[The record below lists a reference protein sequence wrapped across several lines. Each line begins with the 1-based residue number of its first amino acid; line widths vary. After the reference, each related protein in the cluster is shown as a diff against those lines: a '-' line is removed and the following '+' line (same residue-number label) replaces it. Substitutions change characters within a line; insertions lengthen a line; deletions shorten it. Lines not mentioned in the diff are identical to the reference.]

1 MRAETGEFPRPR
13 PDGRLSCTRTVA
25 DGVCSQAM
33 HPLPRL
39 FRVTLTALLLT
50 GALAACAPVATL
62 NALSPRSTYV
72 LTEGVAYGSLPRQQL
87 DVYKPVL
94 PAPNGGWPVAVFF
107 YGGNWNEGE
116 RADYR
121 FVGEA
126 LASRGVLTLV
136 ADYRLYP
143 EVKYPTFLE
152 DSAQAVAYALEHARS
167 LGGNARRLFIV
178 GHSAGSYNA
187 AMLALDPRWLRAAGT
202 SPEALAG
209 WVGLAGP
216 YDFYPI
222 ENTAVQPVFSHP
234 DYPPKSQPGEFVTPH
249 APRTFLGT
257 ARKDSLVNPQ
267 RNTVALGEKLR
278 AAGVPVQVKVYKHL
292 GHVTMAATL
301 AAPLRWL
308 APVLDDVANFIE
320 TGRPARRQLSGAETP
335 SAPVVAGATPA
346 APASPT

>member
-1 MRAETGEFPRPR
+1 
-13 PDGRLSCTRTVA
+13 
-25 DGVCSQAM
+25 M
-33 HPLPRL
+33 HPTPRL
-39 FRVTLTALLLT
+39 FRVILAALLLT
-50 GALAACAPVATL
+50 GAVSGCAPVSTL

-72 LTEGVAYGSLPRQQL
+72 LTEGVAYGTLPRQRL
-87 DVYKPVL
+87 DVYRPVL

-107 YGGNWNEGE
+107 YGDTWNEGE

-126 LASRGVLTLV
+126 LASRGILTLV

-152 DSAQAVAYALEHARS
+152 DNAMAVAYALKHARS
-167 LGGNARRLFIV
+167 LGGNARRLYIV
-178 GHSAGSYNA
+178 GHSAGGYNA
-187 AMLALDPRWLRAAGT
+187 AMLALDRRWLEAAGT

-222 ENTAVQPVFSHP
+222 EDPEAQPVFSHP
-234 DYPPKSQPGEFVTPH
+234 DYPPNSQPGDFVSPG
-249 APRTFLGT
+249 APRAFLGAT
-257 ARKDSLVNPQ
+257 RWDIHVNPR

-278 AAGVPVQVKVYKHL
+278 AAGVPVQIRLYHGL
-292 GHVTMAATL
+292 GHGTTTASM

-308 APVLDDVANFIE
+308 TPVLDDVANFIE
-320 TGRPARRQLSGAETP
+320 TGRPVRRQISAADPAGAP
-335 SAPVVAGATPA
+335 SASVERVS
-346 APASPT
+346 PASPT